1 MPDQVWPW
9 LLSIVGVVGFEL
21 AGRKIWWAWYV
32 NIACQGLWFA
42 YAIVTQ
48 QYGFLVG
55 AFFYLYVF
63 VKNAYKWTKEHR
75 NPPKTTADMMKL
87 GEITGI
93 SIGSDGGVTAIGR
106 LNEDVKWEAK
116 HPDKAQSD
124 HRGW

>member
-1 MPDQVWPW
+1 MSEQIWPW
-9 LLSIVGVVGFEL
+9 LLSIVGVIGFEL

-32 NIACQGLWFA
+32 NIGCQGLWFA

-63 VKNAYKWTKEHR
+63 CKNAYKWTKEHR
-75 NPPKTTADMMKL
+75 NPPKTTEEMLKL

-93 SIGSDGGVTAIGR
+93 SIGPDGVTAVGK
-106 LNEDVKWEAK
+106 LSEDVRWTPKK
-116 HPDKAQSD
+116 TTGSD
-124 HRGW
+124 HPRGW

>member
-1 MPDQVWPW
+1 MPEQIWPW
-9 LLSIVGVVGFEL
+9 LLSIVGVIGFEL

-63 VKNAYKWTKEHR
+63 VKNAYKWTKEHY

-106 LNEDVKWEAK
+106 LNEDVKWEPK
-116 HPDKAQSD
+116 SSD
-124 HRGW
+124 PKGW